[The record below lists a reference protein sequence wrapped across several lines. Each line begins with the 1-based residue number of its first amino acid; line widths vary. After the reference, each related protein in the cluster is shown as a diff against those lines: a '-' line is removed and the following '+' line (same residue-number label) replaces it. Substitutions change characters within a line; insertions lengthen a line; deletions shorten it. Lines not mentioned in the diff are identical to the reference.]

1 MNSKLRNHF
10 NLEIEKA
17 RSLIT
22 KKDYE
27 ASFAHLE
34 RAHVLGQRYVFP
46 HTISHWYMLKVGI
59 AERNFKEVL
68 GQLIRLPL
76 GILGSFVGIVPTGNT
91 GGSNVSAFL
100 KMEIPQ
106 ELLELMEDENG

>member
-1 MNSKLRNHF
+1 MNSKLRKYF

-17 RSLIT
+17 KNLIV

-27 ASFAHLE
+27 ASFTHLE
-34 RAHVLGQRYVFP
+34 RAHVLGQRYVIP
-46 HTISHWYMLKVGI
+46 HTISHWYMLKIGI

-76 GILGSFVGIVPTGNT
+76 GILGSLVGIVPTGNT
-91 GGSNVSAFL
+91 GGSNVSAFQ
-100 KMEIPQ
+100 KMEITQ
-106 ELLELMEDENG
+106 DLLELMEDDNG